1 MIFYDAAL
9 ICAGASLGALSR
21 WGLSL
26 ALNGL
31 FPLLPPGTLLANL
44 LGSFLMGAA
53 MGFLAANPDFGKLT
67 RPLFMTG
74 FLGSFTTFSTFAAE
88 MGCLVQKGD
97 IAWLFLGILLHA
109 GGSICLFLIGFA
121 LGNLFAAGCK

>member
-1 MIFYDAAL
+1 MLQDILF

-26 ALNGL
+26 ALNRL

-44 LGSFLMGAA
+44 LGGFLMGVIL
-53 MGFLAANPDFGKLT
+53 GVLANFPALSVWL
-67 RPLFMTG
+67 RPLFIVG

-88 MGCLVQKGD
+88 MGALIQTGN
-97 IAWLFLGILLHA
+97 ILWLSLGAVLHA
-109 GGSICLFLIGFA
+109 GGSVCLFLVGLR
-121 LGNLFAAGCK
+121 LGKSF